1 MTLSVVLAI
10 ILLGI
15 LLILLEVLLI
25 PGISVAGI
33 AGSILTFGGIVAAF
47 YYHGMSIGIASLGVS
62 TVAIGAAWF
71 ILLKTGASNWMAN
84 HEVVVGKGIESKK
97 DLVKIGDTG
106 VTISRL
112 NPIGKAE
119 INGKLVEVTCQSG
132 FVEQDTQISVVET
145 SPNSILVKTFNN

>member
-33 AGSILTFGGIVAAF
+33 AGSILTFGGIIAAF
-47 YYHGMSIGIASLGVS
+47 YYHGMSVGMGSLAVSAVSIA
-62 TVAIGAAWF
+62 AAWF

-84 HEVVVGKGIESKK
+84 HEVVDGKGIESKK
-97 DLVKIGDTG
+97 DQVQIGDIG

-119 INGKLVEVTCQSG
+119 INGKLVEVTCQAG
-132 FVEQDTQISVVET
+132 FVEQDVQISVVET